1 MTNKEIYDYIINNYQ
16 NVLEDVK
23 TEEIK
28 NSAMWTGGTKR
39 ITIEING
46 KNYTIKKA
54 WYEPIDYYID
64 DTDDIIYLL
73 GYENIKLS
81 KTETTGKTKHELIN
95 YVKNKYYNEMETAV
109 KNWIKNN
116 HAETVED
123 NSEKYIYQ
131 YLDSLDYY
139 NCEYEII

>member
-1 MTNKEIYDYIINNYQ
+1 MTNREIYNYILDHYE

-28 NSAMWTGGTKR
+28 NSAMWTGGTKN
-39 ITIEING
+39 IMIEINR
-46 KNYTIKKA
+46 KYYTIKKS

-64 DTDDIIYLL
+64 STDDIIYLL
-73 GYENIKLS
+73 SYANIKLS
-81 KTETTGKTKHELIN
+81 KTETAGKTKHELIN
-95 YVKNKYYNEMETAV
+95 YVKNKYCNEMKTAV
-109 KNWIKNN
+109 ENWIKNN

-123 NSEKYIYQ
+123 KSIKYIDQ